1 MVARRAHNPEV
12 VGSSPASATI
22 KDKSQ
27 GLSFFCLYISIFTEI
42 CYKNSKFA
50 FLINFNISVA
60 VRGSLQIEK
69 ESFMEDLDYNTQ
81 REKLQ
86 MPEYGRHV
94 QKMVEYVAAIPD
106 KEKRNEQIQ
115 AVVQV
120 MGTLNPQL
128 RDINDFKH
136 KLWDH
141 VQVISDFKIDID
153 SPYPTPTRES
163 LSTAPAPI
171 PLQKTPVKA
180 AHYGRNIQNMIEVI
194 AEREDDEV
202 KTHMI
207 KTLASY
213 MKQQYLIWNKDSV
226 SEETIFN
233 DIYKLS
239 DGRITVPEEV
249 HIGMGVAQK
258 NHRNN
263 NNQKGGKSN
272 GNNNNGKR
280 WKNNKQ

>member
-1 MVARRAHNPEV
+1 M
-12 VGSSPASATI
+12 
-22 KDKSQ
+22 
-27 GLSFFCLYISIFTEI
+27 
-42 CYKNSKFA
+42 
-50 FLINFNISVA
+50 
-60 VRGSLQIEK
+60 
-69 ESFMEDLDYNTQ
+69 MEELDYNTQ
-81 REKLQ
+81 RDKLQ

-94 QKMVEYVAAIPD
+94 QKMIEYVTSLPD

-141 VQVISDFKIDID
+141 VHVISDFKIDID
-153 SPYPTPTRES
+153 SPYTTPTRES
-163 LSTAPAPI
+163 LSTAPNPI
-171 PLQKTPVKA
+171 PLQKNPVKA

-202 KTHMI
+202 KTYMI

-239 DGRITVPEEV
+239 DGRITVPESV
-249 HIGMGVAQK
+249 HIGMGMSDTPVHSRSMQGGTRN

-263 NNQKGGKSN
+263 QKGKQ
-272 GNNNNGKR
+272 NNSNGKR
-280 WKNNKQ
+280 WKNNK

>member
-1 MVARRAHNPEV
+1 MGASLHFEFPE
-12 VGSSPASATI
+12 
-22 KDKSQ
+22 
-27 GLSFFCLYISIFTEI
+27 
-42 CYKNSKFA
+42 
-50 FLINFNISVA
+50 NF
-60 VRGSLQIEK
+60 IE
-69 ESFMEDLDYNTQ
+69 MDYNTQ
-81 REKLQ
+81 REKLL

-94 QKMVEYVAAIPD
+94 QDMINYVKSIPD

-141 VQVISDFKIDID
+141 VHIISDFEIDID
-153 SPYPTPTRES
+153 SPYPTPTRET
-163 LSTAPAPI
+163 LSTKPNPI

-180 AHYGRNIQNMIEVI
+180 SHYGRNIQNMIEVI
-194 AEREDDEV
+194 AQRPDDDV
-202 KTHMI
+202 KTYMI
-207 KTLASY
+207 RTLASY

-239 DGRITVPEEV
+239 DGRITVPEDV
-249 HIGMGVAQK
+249 HIGMGMTDGHQRSA
-258 NHRNN
+258 NNGARNNFNRNN
-263 NNQKGGKSN
+263 NKGK
-272 GNNNNGKR
+272 NNNNKR
-280 WKNNKQ
+280 RKK

>member
-1 MVARRAHNPEV
+1 
-12 VGSSPASATI
+12 
-22 KDKSQ
+22 
-27 GLSFFCLYISIFTEI
+27 
-42 CYKNSKFA
+42 
-50 FLINFNISVA
+50 
-60 VRGSLQIEK
+60 
-69 ESFMEDLDYNTQ
+69 MEELDYNTQ
-81 REKLQ
+81 RDKLH

-94 QKMVEYVAAIPD
+94 QKMIEYVASLPD

-141 VQVISDFKIDID
+141 VQIISDFNIDID

-163 LSTAPAPI
+163 LSTSPAPI
-171 PLQKTPVKA
+171 PLQKTPIKA
-180 AHYGRNIQNMIEVI
+180 AHYGRNIQNMIDVI
-194 AEREDDEV
+194 AGREDDEV
-202 KTHMI
+202 KTYMI

-239 DGRITVPEEV
+239 DGRIKVPESV
-249 HIGMGVAQK
+249 HIGMGMADTPVHSRSMQNGGQR

-263 NNQKGGKSN
+263 NQKSKQN
-272 GNNNNGKR
+272 AQNGKR
-280 WKNNKQ
+280 WKNNK

>member
-1 MVARRAHNPEV
+1 
-12 VGSSPASATI
+12 
-22 KDKSQ
+22 
-27 GLSFFCLYISIFTEI
+27 
-42 CYKNSKFA
+42 
-50 FLINFNISVA
+50 
-60 VRGSLQIEK
+60 
-69 ESFMEDLDYNTQ
+69 
-81 REKLQ
+81 
-86 MPEYGRHV
+86 
-94 QKMVEYVAAIPD
+94 
-106 KEKRNEQIQ
+106 
-115 AVVQV
+115 

-163 LSTAPAPI
+163 LSTAPSPI

-194 AEREDDEV
+194 AQREDDEV
-202 KTHMI
+202 KTYMI

-233 DIYKLS
+233 DINKLS
-239 DGRITVPEEV
+239 DGRITVPEGV
-249 HIGMGVAQK
+249 HIGMGMNSTNNTQQK

-263 NNQKGGKSN
+263 GQK
-272 GNNNNGKR
+272 NNNNKKWQR
-280 WKNNKQ
+280 KA

>member
-1 MVARRAHNPEV
+1 
-12 VGSSPASATI
+12 
-22 KDKSQ
+22 
-27 GLSFFCLYISIFTEI
+27 
-42 CYKNSKFA
+42 
-50 FLINFNISVA
+50 
-60 VRGSLQIEK
+60 
-69 ESFMEDLDYNTQ
+69 MEELDYNTQ
-81 REKLQ
+81 REKLH

-94 QKMVEYVAAIPD
+94 QKMIEYVASLPD

-115 AVVQV
+115 SVVQV

-141 VQVISDFKIDID
+141 VHIISDFNIDID
-153 SPYPTPTRES
+153 SPYTTPTRES
-163 LSTAPAPI
+163 LATAPNPI
-171 PLQKTPVKA
+171 PLQKSPVKA
-180 AHYGRNIQNMIEVI
+180 AHYGRNIQNMLEVI
-194 AEREDDEV
+194 AQREDDEV

-239 DGRITVPEEV
+239 DGRITVPDGV
-249 HIGMGVAQK
+249 HIGMGINNGNNQQK
-258 NHRNN
+258 NH
-263 NNQKGGKSN
+263 K
-272 GNNNNGKR
+272 NNGQ
-280 WKNNKQ
+280 KNNRKWQRKA